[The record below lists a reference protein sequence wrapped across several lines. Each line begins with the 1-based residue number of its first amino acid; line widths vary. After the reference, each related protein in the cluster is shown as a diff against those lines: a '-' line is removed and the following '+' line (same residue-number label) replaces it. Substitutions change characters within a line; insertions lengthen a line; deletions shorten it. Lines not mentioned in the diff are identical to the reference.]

1 MTEFELL
8 PPLQKAWYV
17 EYWNFQPEFHHLAAA
32 NCVDGLADELAD
44 LQELAEEDED
54 FENLLYEW
62 EEFVEEGNLS
72 VLLEQS
78 CDDGVML
85 PEEQV
90 YLRVKDCPRE
100 MLASFETLLR
110 HCPDY
115 VLAYLALHHYLIV
128 RMDRAER
135 NGKPDWRP
143 SDGPFSDPYWQ
154 GPAWKKASF
163 VTRNYAR

>member
-1 MTEFELL
+1 M
-8 PPLQKAWYV
+8 
-17 EYWNFQPEFHHLAAA
+17 
-32 NCVDGLADELAD
+32 GD
-44 LQELAEEDED
+44 LEGVGEEDED

-62 EEFVEEGNLS
+62 GEFVEEGNLS

-85 PEEQV
+85 PEEEV

-100 MLASFETLLR
+100 MLASFGTLLR

-143 SDGPFSDPYWQ
+143 SDGPFSDPYWE

-163 VTRNYAR
+163 VVRNYAR

>member
-1 MTEFELL
+1 MTNFDLL
-8 PPLQKAWYV
+8 PPIQKAWFV

-32 NCVDGLADELAD
+32 NCVDGLADELSD

-100 MLASFETLLR
+100 MLA
-110 HCPDY
+110 
-115 VLAYLALHHYLIV
+115 
-128 RMDRAER
+128 RM
-135 NGKPDWRP
+135 
-143 SDGPFSDPYWQ
+143 
-154 GPAWKKASF
+154 
-163 VTRNYAR
+163 